1 MDYRK
6 LRLERNEIIRYA
18 LEAGALTGLVG
29 FCYYNSLAALL
40 FYPLVLLFYL
50 RYKTKTRIRQRR
62 EELKLQFKDAVQA
75 IAAALRAGYSAEN
88 AVAEAGRDLTRVY
101 SERADMVQE
110 LAAMQRKMEGG
121 QTIESVMEN
130 FGERSGIEEAE
141 TFAEIFAVG
150 KRNGGDLIGIMN
162 DTARTIAQ
170 TVETERSVAASLGS
184 RRYEQR
190 IMNAIPFAMLLY
202 LRVGSRGFLD
212 PLYGNLAGVLIMTF
226 CLAVYVGAWMLGKK
240 LLEIE
245 V

>member
-6 LRLERNEIIRYA
+6 LRLEKKERIRYA
-18 LEAGALTGLVG
+18 VEAGVLTGVVG
-29 FCYYNSLAALL
+29 FCFYNSPVALFL
-40 FYPLVLLFYL
+40 YPLVFIFYL
-50 RYKTKTRIRQRR
+50 RHKKEARIRQRKG
-62 EELKLQFKDAVQA
+62 ELKLQFKDAVQA
-75 IAAALRAGYSAEN
+75 IAAALRAGYSVEN
-88 AVAEAGRDLTRVY
+88 AVAEAGRDLTRMY
-101 SERADMVQE
+101 SREADMVQE

-121 QTIESVMEN
+121 QTIECVMEN

-150 KRNGGDLIGIMN
+150 KRNGGNLIGIMN

-212 PLYGNLAGVLIMTF
+212 PLYGNPVGILIMTL
-226 CLAVYVGAWMLGKK
+226 CLAVYLGAWKLGQR